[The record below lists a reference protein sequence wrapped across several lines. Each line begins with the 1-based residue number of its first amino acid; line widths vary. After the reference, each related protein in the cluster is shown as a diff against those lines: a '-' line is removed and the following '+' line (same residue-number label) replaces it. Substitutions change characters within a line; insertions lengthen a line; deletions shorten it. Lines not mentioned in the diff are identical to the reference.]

1 MSVRLEGVG
10 LTRGDRVVLADINLD
25 LTEQRVGVV
34 GANGSGKSSLVRLIN
49 GLIRPT
55 TGQVSVNGLD
65 VARHTAKVRGQVG
78 FLFSDADHQI
88 VMPTVRED
96 LDFSLRGRGLSKAE
110 RAERVAAALTDF
122 ELGELADQACHS
134 LSGGEKQLL
143 ALAAVLLARPQ
154 IVVADEPTT
163 LLDRSNTRL
172 VAARLAALQQQ
183 LILVTHQLELLAD
196 VDRVVVLHRGRIA
209 ADGAPDEAIAAYLR
223 LVD

>member
-1 MSVRLEGVG
+1 M
-10 LTRGDRVVLADINLD
+10 VLADINLD

-196 VDRVVVLHRGRIA
+196 VDRVVVLHQGRIA